1 MTSNES
7 VQPTGETNTSAER
20 GTGRHTSLRL
30 AAVPAELAP
39 PPERGVRII
48 AIIAV
53 GVMIAVLV
61 WAVSRPIKP
70 HAEPLVWD
78 SIAPPQS
85 TAIHPWR
92 WIVIHHSASRRGN
105 AQVIDSEHLNQRGWD
120 GIGYHFVLG
129 NGVDMPLGRIEGTF
143 RWRLQQH
150 GAHAGALPQQKIY
163 NADGIGVCVIGNYD
177 NEQVDPYIEQRLV
190 ELCAQ
195 LIDHTPTLSVGR
207 IIGHKDVPGKITAC
221 PGKAI
226 DLERLRFLVREELQR
241 RGMMVR

>member
-1 MTSNES
+1 M
-7 VQPTGETNTSAER
+7 
-20 GTGRHTSLRL
+20 TGRASLPPVREGQPPERHNGRQTTLRL
-30 AAVPAELAP
+30 AAIPIEQAP
-39 PPERGVRII
+39 PPERGIRIV

-53 GVMIAVLV
+53 CLMVGVLV
-61 WAVSRPIKP
+61 WAVTRPIKP
-70 HAEPLVWD
+70 KGEALMWE
-78 SIAPPQS
+78 SIAPPPS
-85 TAIHPWR
+85 TPIHPWR

-105 AQVIDSEHLNQRGWD
+105 AQVIDNEHLNQRGWD

-129 NGVDMPLGRIEGTF
+129 NGTDMPLGRIEATF

-150 GAHAGALPQQKIY
+150 GAHAGPLPQQSLY
-163 NADGIGVCVIGNYD
+163 NQDGIGVCVIGNY
-177 NEQVDPYIEQRLV
+177 EQDRIDPYVEKRLV

-221 PGKAI
+221 PGQTI
-226 DLERLRFLVREELQR
+226 DLERLRFLVRAEIQR